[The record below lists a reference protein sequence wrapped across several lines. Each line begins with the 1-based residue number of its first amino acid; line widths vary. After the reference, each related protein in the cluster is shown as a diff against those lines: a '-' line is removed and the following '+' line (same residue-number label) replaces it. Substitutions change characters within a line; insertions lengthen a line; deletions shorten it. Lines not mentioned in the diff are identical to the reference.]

1 MYPSM
6 SAVAKDDC
14 LSNVLAVVTL
24 LGLNSSE
31 IGSMRSSS
39 EKIKEMAAIHVVFN
53 AQTAWNTQ
61 IKNLLQHSL

>member
-14 LSNVLAVVTL
+14 LSNVLAIVTL

-39 EKIKEMAAIHVVFN
+39 EEIKEMVATHVVLN